1 MQNGI
6 TTLEN
11 SLAVSYKA
19 KYTLTRDLETPF
31 LSIYP
36 REMKTDSHKDLYMN
50 VISSFIHNSQ
60 QLEIPQVSIF
70 WWMDKNLLY
79 LVQWN
84 TTQQQKKLLIN
95 TTKWMNP
102 KRVNAKGKKPDTKD
116 YMRYDSIYMEF

>member
-50 VISSFIHNSQ
+50 VNSSFIHNSQ

-70 WWMDKNLLY
+70 W
-79 LVQWN
+79 
-84 TTQQQKKLLIN
+84 
-95 TTKWMNP
+95 
-102 KRVNAKGKKPDTKD
+102 
-116 YMRYDSIYMEF
+116 